1 MGGGGFASGRD
12 EALDDYVLTLAR
24 TARPRI
30 CLLPTA
36 SGDPEDQIRRF
47 YLAFARRECVPS
59 HISLFRLGQHPVPI
73 GEHLLSQD
81 VIYVGGGSMLNLL
94 AIWRAH
100 ELDAVLRRAW
110 ESGVVLAGISAG
122 SMCWFEAGIT
132 KSHGPPRPAAGLGF
146 LPGSNCVHYDAEP
159 ERRPA
164 YLEAVETGMP
174 SGYGVDDGAG
184 LLFEGTELAEVVT
197 ARRGAGAR
205 RVALEAGRATDAGLD
220 ARLLLPRGAPG
231 EPLSISE
238 FREARARRPVSR
250 RLGGPRAGL
259 GD

>member
-1 MGGGGFASGRD
+1 MGGGGFGSGRD
-12 EALDDYVLTLAR
+12 EALDDYVLSLAR
-24 TARPRI
+24 RTRPRI

-59 HISLFRLGQHPVPI
+59 HLSLFRLGQHPVPI

-110 ESGVVLAGISAG
+110 EGGVVLCGISAG

-132 KSHGPPRPAAGLGF
+132 KSHGPPRAAPGLGF
-146 LPGSNCVHYDAEP
+146 LPGSNCVHYDGEP

-164 YLEAVETGMP
+164 YLDAVERGMP
-174 SGYGVDDGAG
+174 AGYGVDDGVG
-184 LLFEGTELAEVVT
+184 LLFEGPELSDVVT
-197 ARRGAGAR
+197 ARCGAGAR
-205 RVALEAGRATDAGLD
+205 RVRLEGGRASEADLD
-220 ARLLLPRGAPG
+220 ARLLRPRVAPG

-238 FREARARRPVSR
+238 FREARARRPISG
-250 RLGGPRAGL
+250 RLGGARAGL

>member
-1 MGGGGFASGRD
+1 MGGGGFGSGRD
-12 EALDDYVLTLAR
+12 EGLDDYVLSLAR

-36 SGDPEDQIRRF
+36 GGDAEDQIRRF

-59 HISLFRLGQHPVPI
+59 HLSLFRLGQHPMPVSD
-73 GEHLLSQD
+73 HLLSQD

-100 ELDAVLRRAW
+100 ELDGVLRRAW
-110 ESGVVLAGISAG
+110 RSGVVLCGISAG

-132 KSHGPPRPAAGLGF
+132 KSHGPPRAANGLGF
-146 LPGSNCVHYDAEP
+146 LPGSNCVHYTEEP

-164 YLEAVETGMP
+164 YLEAVEAGMP
-174 SGYGVDDGAG
+174 GGYGVDDGVG
-184 LLFEGTELAEVVT
+184 LLFEGTELADVVT

-205 RVALEAGRATDAGLD
+205 RVYLEDGRAAESDLA
-220 ARLLLPRGAPG
+220 ARLLRSPVVPA

-238 FREARARRPVSR
+238 FREARARRSGSSR
-250 RLGGPRAGL
+250 FGGPRAGL

>member
-1 MGGGGFASGRD
+1 MGGGGFGSGRD
-12 EALDDYVLTLAR
+12 EALDDYVLSLAR

-59 HISLFRLGQHPVPI
+59 HLSLFRLGQHPVPI

-110 ESGVVLAGISAG
+110 ESGVVLCGISAG

-146 LPGSNCVHYDAEP
+146 LPGSNCVHYDGEP

-164 YLEAVETGMP
+164 YLDAIEAGMP
-174 SGYGVDDGAG
+174 AGYGADDGVG
-184 LLFEGTELAEVVT
+184 LLFEGSRLAEVVT

-205 RVALEAGRATDAGLD
+205 WVTLDAGRASEVGLD
-220 ARLLLPRGAPG
+220 TRLLRARPVSG

-238 FREARARRPVSR
+238 FREARARLPGSR